1 LIPFLEKK
9 LLAVETSGE
18 TIRAALIVKKGRTH
32 EIRDLVSLV
41 RPSPEDDLPDI
52 GMIKDL
58 GARLGV
64 SEGAAVFVTSM
75 ARAVEIPM
83 DGSRVSEMKYYE
95 LCEAVK
101 WEVEPYTGVTGDNA
115 LVGVSVASKATV
127 EPGMII
133 PDDDEEETLVNV
145 SVLERNVYR
154 AVKERFKAAG
164 FSLVRIY
171 PPDVCFYMP
180 LYLDPHE
187 EASRA
192 ILEVGVDYSNF
203 AILRGGTPLQINT
216 LNISYEALKEL
227 LSGESESLGLEETLK
242 FTVGQAPGPLPLV
255 VSGVGAGDSE
265 VVSYIAKVAPHGA
278 ESLEIRKSAGLRGGV
293 EAARN
298 SVFATVSGAGILE
311 LKAGS
316 TRKIGIS
323 DQEALV
329 LKVKRSA
336 YLMPLVV
343 MVLLFLVLFSH
354 YEYMRFREG
363 HLKKEMTHYKAVLS
377 EKKATKARYET
388 ILNRSKA
395 LREDIDFIKKRI
407 AFAQGD
413 ADKKVDHLIRVM
425 EGVAEAAPF
434 RVVLTDFTQEGECR
448 YTLKGDAA
456 NLTSVGAYATGLQA
470 LGWCEVAEMK
480 EIRQAGASFV
490 FFFSLQTRDAS
501 E

>member
-1 LIPFLEKK
+1 MFPFLEKK
-9 LLAVETSGE
+9 ILAVETSGE

-52 GMIKDL
+52 GMIKEL
-58 GARLGV
+58 GVRLGV
-64 SEGAAVFVTSM
+64 SEGPAVFVTSM

-83 DGSRVSEMKYYE
+83 DGARVYEMKQYE

-115 LVGVSVASKATV
+115 LVGVSVASKAAV

-133 PDDDEEETLVNV
+133 PDDDDEETLVNV

-164 FSLVRIY
+164 FSLTRIY

-180 LYLDPHE
+180 LYLAPHE

-192 ILEVGVDYSNF
+192 ILEIGVDYSNF
-203 AILRGGTPLQINT
+203 AILRGGAPLQINT

-227 LSGESESLGLEETLK
+227 LSGESESPDLEETIK

-255 VSGVGAGDSE
+255 VSGVGAGDPE
-265 VVSYIAKVAPHGA
+265 VVSYLAGVVPHGA
-278 ESLEIRKSAGLRGGV
+278 EPLEIRKSAGLRGG
-293 EAARN
+293 EAAQN
-298 SVFATVSGAGILE
+298 SAFATVSGAGIRE

-323 DQEALV
+323 DEEALV

-363 HLKKEMTHYKAVLS
+363 TLKKEMTHYKAVLS
-377 EKKATKARYET
+377 EKKATKAHYET
-388 ILNRSKA
+388 LLTRSKK
-395 LREDIDFIKKRI
+395 LRDEIDFIKKRI

-413 ADKKVDHLIRVM
+413 ADKKIDHLIRVM
-425 EGVAEAAPF
+425 EGVADAAPS
-434 RVVLTDFTQEGECR
+434 RVVLTDFTQNGER
-448 YTLKGDAA
+448 LYTLSGEAG

-470 LGWCEVAEMK
+470 LAWCEVAEMK
-480 EIRQAGASFV
+480 EIRQVGASFA
-490 FFFSLQTRDAS
+490 FLFSIQTQGAS